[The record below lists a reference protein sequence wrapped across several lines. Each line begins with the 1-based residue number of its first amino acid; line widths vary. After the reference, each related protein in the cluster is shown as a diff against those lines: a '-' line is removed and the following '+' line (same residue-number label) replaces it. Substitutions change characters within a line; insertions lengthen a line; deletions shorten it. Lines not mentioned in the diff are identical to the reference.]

1 MQLSLL
7 LLAPIALGAVLVERQ
22 GYRPKPGPW
31 TMGAWNPQAAD
42 ESLGIKGIWVGIG
55 INANGGKFYI
65 GKEPSAYCP
74 AGVEGLD
81 CTKYKGD
88 QTWFVGGA
96 YNATNGTL
104 SLHVDV
110 PGGQQVYIAPDGAL
124 SYTTAHSAMMPA
136 GSLTVGWT
144 RSISVSGGAPTV
156 AGFSSGDDYY
166 SSMACVV
173 EGLPEGVWQIFMRT
187 YKDMP
192 NGPAGLKCKAFQ
204 IRTYSGCCSEEPQKA
219 VAWQY

>member
-1 MQLSLL
+1 MVDE
-7 LLAPIALGAVLVERQ
+7 APIAKLVASNSSVSEFR
-22 GYRPKPGPW
+22 
-31 TMGAWNPQAAD
+31 ANPFLIIA
-42 ESLGIKGIWVGIG
+42 
-55 INANGGKFYI
+55 
-65 GKEPSAYCP
+65 
-74 AGVEGLD
+74 
-81 CTKYKGD
+81 
-88 QTWFVGGA
+88 
-96 YNATNGTL
+96 
-104 SLHVDV
+104 
-110 PGGQQVYIAPDGAL
+110 VYIAPDGAL

-166 SSMACVV
+166 YSMACVV

-192 NGPAGLKCKAFQ
+192 NGPAGLKCKTFQ